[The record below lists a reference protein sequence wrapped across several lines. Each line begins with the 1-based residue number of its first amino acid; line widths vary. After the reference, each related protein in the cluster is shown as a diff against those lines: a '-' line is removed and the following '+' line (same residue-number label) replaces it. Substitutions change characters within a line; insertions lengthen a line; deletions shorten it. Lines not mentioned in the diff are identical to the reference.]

1 MVKLHRRGGAEELIL
16 EDVAL
21 AAPGAGE
28 IHARRRGGGPGRGEP
43 IGARS
48 LRFARPSI
56 MRPIGDLDIYR
67 RALRTR
73 RCRRRPSRARKRCDV
88 GLVLARFLNGCGAY
102 ALRPLCRPPKSLVE
116 HPFDR
121 LPN

>member
-1 MVKLHRRGGAEELIL
+1 VSKIVKLHRRGGAEELIL

-56 MRPIGDLDIYR
+56 MRPIGARFELADVAAAR
-67 RALRTR
+67 RALESGAT
-73 RCRRRPSRARKRCDV
+73 S
-88 GLVLARFLNGCGAY
+88 GSSLLV
-102 ALRPLCRPPKSLVE
+102 P
-116 HPFDR
+116 
-121 LPN
+121 